1 MGRIRL
7 AGMVFGAGLAC
18 AAGAQPSV
26 VIPESGSWEPVEVEQ
41 RPSRRV
47 TSVSLA
53 GGLASNRGAVIEVP
67 GGALERAGAQ
77 PAPDEEMVTIPA
89 FVEPVEI
96 TALIEFVQQALEI
109 NVTAVGD
116 PAGQISINAPIT
128 VPKSRLLR
136 LLNSMLYRFDYAI
149 TFDDDAQ
156 FYVVQEIQGTPFSP
170 EGELATA
177 KIIRTPN
184 IKPSLISDKVSSA
197 LGQEAGTASVQP
209 IDELGVLMVTGSAK
223 TVSLAESIVDELA
236 RAGAELSLHRIE
248 LTYIAASTARQR
260 AIGLAGGG
268 NAGQAGNFAQQ
279 QLANRGQDPNQ
290 AAQFGFA
297 GGTLDNLSDR
307 LTVDATGNALLF
319 RGVTAELDKVL
330 RLINLIDVPNTL
342 EAEEYFAGSSA
353 QQIADIA
360 KIRGLGEVI
369 VLEPGQTN
377 FDRQFQTQQ
386 FNQLQNQFGQS
397 GASGASSGGPV
408 MVVDIDRGSIIY
420 YGTSAQ
426 QEELAKILEDI
437 DSEDERVVI
446 RAYKLKHGKAEEV
459 SDLLDAII
467 TGQQRTGESPLLPE
481 TRTAGINN
489 RAGQASPAQFQTG
502 AGAGDEVS
510 GEFDPD
516 IVTVTP
522 DIPNNQVFVK
532 APIRQQKE
540 LGRLIEQLDLRRKQ
554 VLVEALIIAVSDTTD
569 FRLSVESQIL
579 NGQYGIQTNFGLST
593 VPAGGGF
600 QDQRNVLPT
609 LSGLTAAL
617 IQSESIPFIINALQT
632 DTDARVLSRPTLLVN
647 DNEEGSIDSV
657 IEQPTTS
664 TTVTDGTSQTNFNG
678 YEEAGTNLLITPT
691 ISKEGYLTLEYEIT
705 RASFTGTGTDNVP
718 PPRATDTVT
727 SKVTVPSNATIVVGG
742 IKSSNLT
749 DTIQKIPLL
758 GDIPGLGILF
768 QDRGKVRTDSVLYIF
783 ITPKIMTDPAF
794 RDLRLATEGPQAE
807 MDVSV
812 DGLPE
817 LEPVLIRPAGARPRA
832 LESLR
837 GPAREENPATGLE
850 PETVPVDPGEAAPS
864 DPEATDPGGADAD
877 PDEGDDAGGRA
888 GDPS

>member
-1 MGRIRL
+1 MVRNRL

-18 AAGAQPSV
+18 TGSWAGAQAPSE
-26 VIPESGSWEPVEVEQ
+26 PERAWEPVEVEQ

-47 TSVSLA
+47 TTPALESQR
-53 GGLASNRGAVIEVP
+53 GGLASNRGAAIEVP
-67 GGALERAGAQ
+67 GGALEIGVTQ
-77 PAPDEEMVTIPA
+77 PVIDDELVTIPA

-136 LLNSMLYRFDYAI
+136 LLNSMLFRFDYAI
-149 TFDDDAQ
+149 TWDDDAQ
-156 FYVVQEIQGTPFSP
+156 FYVVQEIQGAPFGTV
-170 EGELATA
+170 GELATA

-184 IKPSLISDKVSSA
+184 IKPSLIADKVSSA
-197 LGQEAGTASVQP
+197 LGMDGNSTSVQP

-223 TVSLAESIVDELA
+223 TVSLAEAIIDELA
-236 RAGAELSLHRIE
+236 RANAELSLHRIE

-268 NAGQAGNFAQQ
+268 GQTGNVAQQ
-279 QLANRGQDPNQ
+279 QFINRNADPNQ

-319 RGVTAELDKVL
+319 RGVTAELDKVMD
-330 RLINLIDVPNTL
+330 IVNKIDVPNTL
-342 EAEEYFAGSSA
+342 EAEWYFAGSSA

-360 KIRGLGEVI
+360 KNRGLGEVI
-369 VLEPGQTN
+369 VLEPGQSN
-377 FDRQFQTQQ
+377 FDRQIQSTQ

-397 GASGASSGGPV
+397 GSSGASSGGPV
-408 MVVDIDRGSIIY
+408 MVVDINRGSIIY

-459 SDLLDAII
+459 ADLLDSII
-467 TGQQRTGESPLLPE
+467 TGQQRTGDSPLLPE
-481 TRTAGINN
+481 TRVSGVAN
-489 RAGQASPAQFQTG
+489 RANQATPAQFQTN
-502 AGAGDEVS
+502 AGSGDEVS

-516 IVTVTP
+516 VVTVTP
-522 DIPNNQVFVK
+522 DVPNNQVFVK

-540 LGRLIEQLDLRRKQ
+540 LGRLIDQLDLRRKQ
-554 VLVEALIIAVSDTTD
+554 VLVEALIVAVSDSRN
-569 FRLSVESQIL
+569 FRLAVESQIL
-579 NGQYGIQTNFGLST
+579 NGQYGVQTNFGLT
-593 VPAGGGF
+593 TAGADF
-600 QDQRNVLPT
+600 QTQRNVLPT
-609 LSGLTAAL
+609 LTGLTSAL

-632 DTDARVLSRPTLLVN
+632 DTDARILSRPTLLVN

-705 RASFTGTGTDNVP
+705 RASFTGSGTENVP

-727 SKVTVPSNATIVVGG
+727 SKVTVPGNATIVVGG

-749 DTIQKIPLL
+749 DTIEKIPFL
-758 GDIPGLGILF
+758 GDIPGIGFLF
-768 QDRGKVRTDSVLYIF
+768 QDRNKIQTDSVLYIF

-794 RDLRLATEGPQAE
+794 RDLRLATEGPQKE
-807 MDVSV
+807 MDVEI
-812 DGLPE
+812 DDLPE
-817 LEPVLIRPAGARPRA
+817 LRPVLIRPVGFTTSAPG
-832 LESLR
+832 
-837 GPAREENPATGLE
+837 
-850 PETVPVDPGEAAPS
+850 VP
-864 DPEATDPGGADAD
+864 D
-877 PDEGDDAGGRA
+877 PDTAPDRLGDEALPDEDEPMGDDAEA

>member
-1 MGRIRL
+1 MVRNRL

-18 AAGAQPSV
+18 TGSWAGAQTPV
-26 VIPESGSWEPVEVEQ
+26 ATEDVREPVDQ
-41 RPSRRV
+41 RPARRV
-47 TSVSLA
+47 TTVSFDSPRS
-53 GGLASNRGAVIEVP
+53 GLASNRGAEIEVP
-67 GGALERAGAQ
+67 GGALEITNRQ
-77 PAPDEEMVTIPA
+77 PVIEDELVTIPA

-109 NVTAVGD
+109 NVTAVGE

-136 LLNSMLYRFDYAI
+136 LLNSMLFRFDYAI
-149 TFDDDAQ
+149 TWDDDAQ
-156 FYVVQEIQGTPFSP
+156 FYVVQEIQGAPFGTV
-170 EGELATA
+170 GELATA

-184 IKPSLISDKVSSA
+184 IKPSLIADKVSSA
-197 LGQEAGTASVQP
+197 LGVEGNNTSVQP

-223 TVSLAESIVDELA
+223 TVSLAEAIVDELA
-236 RAGAELSLHRIE
+236 RAGAELALHRIE

-268 NAGQAGNFAQQ
+268 GQTGNVAQQ
-279 QLANRGQDPNQ
+279 QQFINRNADPNQ

-330 RLINLIDVPNTL
+330 TLIDLIDVPNTL
-342 EAEEYFAGSSA
+342 QAQEYFAGSSA

-369 VLEPGQTN
+369 VLEPGQSN
-377 FDRQFQTQQ
+377 FDRQIQSTQ

-397 GASGASSGGPV
+397 GSSGASSGGPV

-459 SDLLDAII
+459 ADLLDSII
-467 TGQQRTGESPLLPE
+467 TGQQRTGDSPLLPE
-481 TRTAGINN
+481 TRVSGVNN
-489 RAGQASPAQFQTG
+489 RANQATPAQFQTN
-502 AGAGDEVS
+502 AGSGDEVS

-516 IVTVTP
+516 VVTVTP
-522 DIPNNQVFVK
+522 DVPNNQVFVK

-540 LGRLIEQLDLRRKQ
+540 LGRLIDQLDLRRKQ
-554 VLVEALIIAVSDTTD
+554 VLVEALIVAVSDSRN
-569 FRLSVESQIL
+569 FRLAVESQIL
-579 NGQYGIQTNFGLST
+579 NGQYGVQTNFGLT
-593 VPAGGGF
+593 TAGADF
-600 QDQRNVLPT
+600 QTQRNVLPT
-609 LSGLTAAL
+609 LTGLTSAL

-632 DTDARVLSRPTLLVN
+632 DTDAHILSRPTLLVN

-664 TTVTDGTSQTNFNG
+664 TTVTNGTSQTNFNG

-705 RASFTGTGTDNVP
+705 RASFTGSGSENVP

-727 SKVTVPSNATIVVGG
+727 SKVTVPGNATIVVGG

-749 DTIQKIPLL
+749 DTIEKIPFL
-758 GDIPGLGILF
+758 GDIPGIGFLF
-768 QDRGKVRTDSVLYIF
+768 QDRNKIQTDSVLYIF

-794 RDLRLATEGPQAE
+794 RDLRLATEGPQKE
-807 MDVSV
+807 MDVEI
-812 DGLPE
+812 DDLPE
-817 LEPVLIRPAGARPRA
+817 LQPVLIRPVGHSA
-832 LESLR
+832 
-837 GPAREENPATGLE
+837 PATPAPMDE
-850 PETVPVDPGEAAPS
+850 SDSDEPGEALPVEE
-864 DPEATDPGGADAD
+864 EAMTDAT
-877 PDEGDDAGGRA
+877 EA